1 MAYQTMVEQAGNRL
15 IIRYKYVY
23 AGTNTA
29 GLNESEYG
37 SVMTSHFADIEELM
51 RQTKAMNRI
60 VIWYEVNK
68 GQRVTV

>member
-1 MAYQTMVEQAGNRL
+1 MAYQTMANQAGSRL

-29 GLNESEYG
+29 GLDESQYG

-68 GQRVTV
+68 GERVRV